1 MPSPIPPPYISTKGV
16 MCYCRELYLEYDLP
30 LTLSSPFLD
39 LKFAQSQKNCS
50 NFSLRYVLIEQFNY
64 VFIVLPF
71 LTMTLPIIS
80 LCILTLLFQVF
91 FKYF

>member
-50 NFSLRYVLIEQFNY
+50 NLRYVLIEQFNY

-71 LTMTLPIIS
+71 LTMTLPIIC
-80 LCILTLLFQVF
+80 LCILTLLFQVL

>member
-39 LKFAQSQKNCS
+39 LKLL
-50 NFSLRYVLIEQFNY
+50 SLKRTVQTS
-64 VFIVLPF
+64 V
-71 LTMTLPIIS
+71 
-80 LCILTLLFQVF
+80 
-91 FKYF
+91 

>member
-50 NFSLRYVLIEQFNY
+50 NSSLRYVLIEQFNY

-71 LTMTLPIIS
+71 LTMTLPIIC
-80 LCILTLLFQVF
+80 LCILTLLFQVL

>member
-50 NFSLRYVLIEQFNY
+50 NFSLRYALIEQFNY

-71 LTMTLPIIS
+71 LTMTLPIIC
-80 LCILTLLFQVF
+80 LCILTLLFQVL

>member
-1 MPSPIPPPYISTKGV
+1 MPSPFPPPYISTKGV

-39 LKFAQSQKNCS
+39 LKFAQSQKI
-50 NFSLRYVLIEQFNY
+50 SLRYVLIEQFNY

-71 LTMTLPIIS
+71 LTMTLPIIC
-80 LCILTLLFQVF
+80 LCILTLLFQVL